1 MQQLIIRADADSEIG
16 TGHIMR
22 CIALAQS
29 WRDHGGKVKFIT
41 YCSNA
46 FLINRIIDE
55 GFSFHQLEKSYPDPS
70 EVCSFIEYTPNLRI
84 KKDKN
89 NWIVLDGYQFDPEY
103 QTAARKTGY
112 KVLIIDDM
120 AHLSKYHADILI
132 NQNISGKKRIY
143 NIDSNTTLLLG
154 NRYVMLRK
162 EFLQFRKQN
171 RSKVGEVKKIL
182 LTLGG
187 ADTENVT
194 IIVLKALSRLV
205 QSGLKIKVVVGPVNP
220 NLQTLK
226 SEIQMSNM
234 DIEVLTSV
242 NDMPSL
248 ISWADLAVSGGG
260 STCWE
265 LAFYGLPFLVI
276 VLAKNQIDIAAG
288 LDDAGAAKNLGW
300 HSELTEDYIFKRIVE
315 LIEDHEM
322 RYLLSQNSRNLI
334 DGQGTERII
343 NEMDKWE

>member
-1 MQQLIIRADADSEIG
+1 
-16 TGHIMR
+16 MR

-29 WRDHGGKVKFIT
+29 WRDHGGEVKFIT

-46 FLINRIIDE
+46 FLINRFADE

-70 EVCSFIEYTPNLRI
+70 EACSFIEYIPDFRR

-103 QTAARKTGY
+103 QAAVRKTGY

-120 AHLSKYHADILI
+120 AHLPIYHADILI
-132 NQNISGKKRIY
+132 NQNISANKQIY
-143 NIDSNTTLLLG
+143 NMDSNTTLLLG

-162 EFLQFRKQN
+162 EFLQFKKQN

-182 LTLGG
+182 ITLGG
-187 ADTENVT
+187 ADAENVT
-194 IIVLKALSRLV
+194 PLVLKALSRLV

-220 NLQTLK
+220 NLQALK
-226 SEIQMSNM
+226 NEIQMSNM

-265 LAFYGLPFLVI
+265 LAFYGLPFLAI
-276 VLAKNQIDIAAG
+276 VLAKNQMDIASG
-288 LDDAGAAKNLGW
+288 LDDAGAAINLGW
-300 HSELTEDYIFKRIVE
+300 HRELTEDYIFKRINE
-315 LIEDHEM
+315 LVEDHKM
-322 RYLLSQNSRNLI
+322 RSLLSQNSRNLI

-343 NEMDKWE
+343 KEMEKWG